1 MNNIL
6 KGYIFSRTFMG
17 ERVPQ
22 SVQNLLLRDYCKRKK
37 YNFYLSAVEY
47 CIKDSFIHLNNLV
60 NNLKKY
66 DGIIAYS
73 LFQLP
78 EDPNIRKNLLLKIV
92 HNKKTFHCAIEN
104 IIIKDI
110 NTIEKI
116 NDIWSIKQT
125 MLSKTSV

>member
-1 MNNIL
+1 MNNVL

-37 YNFYLSAVEY
+37 YNFHLSSVEY
-47 CIKDSFIHLNNLV
+47 CIENSFMHLNNLV
-60 NNLKKY
+60 NNLEKY

-78 EDPNIRKNLLLKIV
+78 KDPNVRKKLLIKIV
-92 HNKKTFHCAIEN
+92 NNKKTFHCAIEN
-104 IIIKDI
+104 IIIKDTS
-110 NTIEKI
+110 TIEKI

-125 MLSKTSV
+125 ILSEEEA